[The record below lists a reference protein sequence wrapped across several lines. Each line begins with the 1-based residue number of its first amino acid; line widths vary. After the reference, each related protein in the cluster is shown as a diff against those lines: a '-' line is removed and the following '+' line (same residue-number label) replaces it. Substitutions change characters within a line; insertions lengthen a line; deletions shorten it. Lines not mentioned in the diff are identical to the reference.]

1 MPDSIFDAGNHVDH
15 MAAVLGLAIDP
26 AHRPGVVANMAR
38 TAEIARLVTDFPL
51 PDDAELAPTFHPE
64 TPVPGTLGPGTFGGG
79 GTGA

>member
-1 MPDSIFDAGNHVDH
+1 MPDSTFDAGNHVDH

-51 PDDAELAPTFHPE
+51 PDDAELAPTFHPGS
-64 TPVPGTLGPGTFGGG
+64 PGPGTFGGG
-79 GTGA
+79 GTGT